1 MTKLALPELPTEYTN
16 LRACCVY
23 AGVDELKT
31 PRQHLGEPIY
41 LEIINRAEESRKRLG
56 RIPYLWSSTAIAF
69 ALFGIGMN
77 AGWSGLL
84 IWCLGMGGLTSFG
97 WGLNLVRKPY
107 EPTTQ
112 QLIGLA
118 ESADQIEFLME
129 IQDLRRRLGRER
141 KTSGV
146 WAVEIMPVARGG
158 QANIRAVPA
167 SLFSS
172 DHGLLL
178 LLKEEGFEAVRTW
191 GRRPTGRILIGFSAA
206 VSPTTTITSQTL
218 LQIENQPL
226 FALQIAWL
234 RDQAQD
240 HSPATARFRQMLDL
254 I

>member
-191 GRRPTGRILIGFSAA
+191 AATDRKNFDRVFGSGVSHYYHNLADSLANREPAALCAPNCMATRSSTG
-206 VSPTTTITSQTL
+206 P
-218 LQIENQPL
+218 
-226 FALQIAWL
+226 
-234 RDQAQD
+234 
-240 HSPATARFRQMLDL
+240 
-254 I
+254 